1 SISKYGLRWRMLL
14 KHKII
19 NRVSSYQ
26 DYNPNCKCK
35 HCRRL
40 YKTDLKITKKN
51 ERAKIKKYIKDNMD

>member
-1 SISKYGLRWRMLL
+1 MLL

-19 NRVSSYQ
+19 NRVASYQ

-40 YKTDLKITKKN
+40 YKADLKITKKN

>member
-1 SISKYGLRWRMLL
+1 MLI

-19 NRVSSYQ
+19 NRVAGYQ

-35 HCRRL
+35 HCSRL
-40 YKTDLKITKKN
+40 YKADLKITKKN